1 VISLNETEWIG
12 ADMTFASSV
21 PVMVVLFA
29 SGVAAFTDVRRF
41 KVYNKLTYPLC
52 LGGLVFAAFTAGQQ
66 GFLDSLT
73 GVLLGFGVLLLP
85 YMLGALG
92 AGDVKFV
99 AAVGAWLELDN
110 MFLALLVGVIA
121 CGVYSL
127 VLIVKHRRYQ
137 KTWTDMKLIFLRLA
151 VIGRQFGREDDIETV
166 QQVASHDDRRER
178 LVPFSAM
185 ITIGIVAT
193 IAWRFWVAN

>member
-1 VISLNETEWIG
+1 
-12 ADMTFASSV
+12 MTFASSV
-21 PVMVVLFA
+21 PVMVVLLA

-41 KVYNKLTYPLC
+41 KVYNGLTYPLC
-52 LGGLVFAAFTAGQQ
+52 LAGLVFAALTAGQQ
-66 GFLDSLT
+66 GFLESLT

-99 AAVGAWLELDN
+99 AAVGAWLELQV
-110 MFLALLVGVIA
+110 MALAVLLGVIA
-121 CGVYSL
+121 CGVYS
-127 VLIVKHRRYQ
+127 VFLIVRHRRYRQ
-137 KTWTDMKLIFLRLA
+137 TWTDMKLVFLRLA
-151 VIGRQFGREDDIETV
+151 VVGRQFGREDDIESV
-166 QQVASHDDRRER
+166 QAVVGHDDRRER

-193 IAWRFWVAN
+193 LVWRVFGEW